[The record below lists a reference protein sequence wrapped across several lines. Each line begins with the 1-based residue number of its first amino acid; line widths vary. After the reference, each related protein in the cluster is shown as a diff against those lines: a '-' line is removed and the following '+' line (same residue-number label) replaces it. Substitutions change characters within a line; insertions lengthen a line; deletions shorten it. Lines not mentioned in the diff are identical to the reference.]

1 VKGYNVQ
8 KVLSIPK
15 ATQVELDSPAV
26 STLNLVH

>member
-1 VKGYNVQ
+1 MK

-15 ATQVELDSPAV
+15 ATQIELDSPAV